1 MALQKDGSFR
11 TKQVKHLAVLV
22 FLFPSS
28 IILNTII
35 GLTYPYDIYVC
46 DVYGN
51 NCGYISQIN
60 TPVPASVEI
69 VLPPPFN
76 MAPAIGFKLIDSTG
90 CEKFGVLPCIDIPP
104 EEKQFQDGD
113 DFYFMSWDIYQFQ

>member
-1 MALQKDGSFR
+1 MTQLIINNITTG
-11 TKQVKHLAVLV
+11 TLV
-22 FLFPSS
+22 PPFS
-28 IILNTII
+28 
-35 GLTYPYDIYVC
+35 GYVC
-46 DVYGN
+46 TVYNVG
-51 NCGYISQIN
+51 CVYVGQITT
-60 TPVPASVEI
+60 TPVTI
-69 VLPPPFN
+69 TLPPAFN